1 MTTKPLPLTPEL
13 HAYLVAHGSAPDEIV
28 RELAEETRAALPA
41 EAVMQVAP
49 EQAAFL
55 TFLTRLLGVRQAVEV
70 GTFTGLSSLAIA
82 RGLAEGGR
90 LTCFDISEEYTGVA
104 RRYWERAGVQD
115 RIELR
120 IGPAAETL
128 RELPRERYLDFA
140 FIDADKVGYPI
151 YWDELVPRMR
161 PGAVIAVDNTLRD
174 GRVLARHGRSCSPS
188 PTASHSPERSEPA
201 EHNLAEVAASLS
213 TGCHHLP
220 ETETIKPRRPTQ
232 ARHGRSCSPSP
243 TASHSPERSE
253 PAEHNLAEVA
263 ATLTAGYRHLAEMAA
278 IKSRGP
284 APAGHAPAA
293 R

>member
-28 RELAEETRAALPA
+28 RELAEETLAALPA

-128 RELPRERYLDFA
+128 RELPSERYLDFA

-174 GRVLARHGRSCSPS
+174 GRVLAPRNADDRAIAAFNDAVIADVRVEAVMLPIADGV
-188 PTASHSPERSEPA
+188 T
-201 EHNLAEVAASLS
+201 LARVL
-213 TGCHHLP
+213 
-220 ETETIKPRRPTQ
+220 
-232 ARHGRSCSPSP
+232 
-243 TASHSPERSE
+243 
-253 PAEHNLAEVA
+253 
-263 ATLTAGYRHLAEMAA
+263 
-278 IKSRGP
+278 
-284 APAGHAPAA
+284 
-293 R
+293 

>member
-120 IGPAAETL
+120 IGPAAQTL

-174 GRVLARHGRSCSPS
+174 GRVLAPRNADDRAIAAFNDAVIADVRVEAVMLPIADGV
-188 PTASHSPERSEPA
+188 T
-201 EHNLAEVAASLS
+201 LARVL
-213 TGCHHLP
+213 
-220 ETETIKPRRPTQ
+220 
-232 ARHGRSCSPSP
+232 
-243 TASHSPERSE
+243 
-253 PAEHNLAEVA
+253 
-263 ATLTAGYRHLAEMAA
+263 
-278 IKSRGP
+278 
-284 APAGHAPAA
+284 
-293 R
+293 

>member
-1 MTTKPLPLTPEL
+1 MSTKPLPLTPEL

-41 EAVMQVAP
+41 QADMQVAP

-55 TFLTRLLGVRQAVEV
+55 TFLTRLLGVREAVEV

-104 RRYWERAGVQD
+104 RRYWTRAGVQD

-128 RELPRERYLDFA
+128 RQLPQERYLDFA
-140 FIDADKVGYPI
+140 FIDADKVGYPV

-161 PGAVIAVDNTLRD
+161 PGAVIAVDNTLRG
-174 GRVLARHGRSCSPS
+174 GRVLAPQNADDR
-188 PTASHSPERSEPA
+188 AIAAFNDEI
-201 EHNLAEVAASLS
+201 LADVRVEVVM
-213 TGCHHLP
+213 LP
-220 ETETIKPRRPTQ
+220 IADGVTL
-232 ARHGRSCSPSP
+232 ARV
-243 TASHSPERSE
+243 
-253 PAEHNLAEVA
+253 L
-263 ATLTAGYRHLAEMAA
+263 
-278 IKSRGP
+278 
-284 APAGHAPAA
+284 
-293 R
+293 

>member
-1 MTTKPLPLTPEL
+1 MSTKPLPLTPEL

-41 EAVMQVAP
+41 QADMQVAP

-104 RRYWERAGVQD
+104 RRYWTRAGVQD

-120 IGPAAETL
+120 IGPAADTL

-140 FIDADKVGYPI
+140 FIDADKVGYPV

-161 PGAVIAVDNTLRD
+161 PGAVIAVDNTLRN
-174 GRVLARHGRSCSPS
+174 GRVLAPQNADDR
-188 PTASHSPERSEPA
+188 AIAAFNDEI
-201 EHNLAEVAASLS
+201 LADVRVEVVM
-213 TGCHHLP
+213 LP
-220 ETETIKPRRPTQ
+220 IADGVTL
-232 ARHGRSCSPSP
+232 ARV
-243 TASHSPERSE
+243 
-253 PAEHNLAEVA
+253 L
-263 ATLTAGYRHLAEMAA
+263 
-278 IKSRGP
+278 
-284 APAGHAPAA
+284 
-293 R
+293 

>member
-1 MTTKPLPLTPEL
+1 MSTKPLPLTPEL

-41 EAVMQVAP
+41 QADMQVAP

-104 RRYWERAGVQD
+104 RRYWTRAGVQD

-128 RELPRERYLDFA
+128 RQLPQERYLDLA
-140 FIDADKVGYPI
+140 FIDADKVGYPV

-161 PGAVIAVDNTLRD
+161 PGAVIAVDNTLRG
-174 GRVLARHGRSCSPS
+174 GRVLAPQNADDR
-188 PTASHSPERSEPA
+188 AIAAFNDEI
-201 EHNLAEVAASLS
+201 LADVRVEVVM
-213 TGCHHLP
+213 LP
-220 ETETIKPRRPTQ
+220 IADGVTL
-232 ARHGRSCSPSP
+232 ARVR
-243 TASHSPERSE
+243 
-253 PAEHNLAEVA
+253 
-263 ATLTAGYRHLAEMAA
+263 
-278 IKSRGP
+278 
-284 APAGHAPAA
+284 
-293 R
+293 

>member
-28 RELAEETRAALPA
+28 QELAEETRAALPA

-104 RRYWERAGVQD
+104 RRYWQRAGVQD

-174 GRVLARHGRSCSPS
+174 GRVLAPRNAADRAIAAFNDAVIADVRVEAVMLPIADGV
-188 PTASHSPERSEPA
+188 T
-201 EHNLAEVAASLS
+201 LARVL
-213 TGCHHLP
+213 
-220 ETETIKPRRPTQ
+220 
-232 ARHGRSCSPSP
+232 
-243 TASHSPERSE
+243 
-253 PAEHNLAEVA
+253 
-263 ATLTAGYRHLAEMAA
+263 
-278 IKSRGP
+278 
-284 APAGHAPAA
+284 
-293 R
+293 